1 LRLNN
6 PSGILLRRENLAK
19 EGRHRLKPRFHLI
32 LTWDI
37 RPGREQKYSEFVN
50 NRLAPGLVEMG
61 LPPSDVFYTAYGNA
75 PQIMVILDV
84 PNQATLKKAIESE
97 RFADLKQALMELI
110 DNYGERLVEAKTG
123 SYF

>member
-1 LRLNN
+1 VR
-6 PSGILLRRENLAK
+6 ILLNK
-19 EGRHRLKPRFHLI
+19 EGIVLKARFQMI

-37 RPGREQKYSEFVN
+37 RPGREQEYSEFIN

-61 LPPSDVFYTAYGNA
+61 LPPSDVFYTAYGKA

-84 PNQATLKKAIESE
+84 PDQETWKKAMRSK
-97 RFADLKQALMELI
+97 RLADLKQDLMKLI
-110 DNYGERLVEAKTG
+110 DNYDERLVEAKSG

>member
-1 LRLNN
+1 M
-6 PSGILLRRENLAK
+6 
-19 EGRHRLKPRFHLI
+19 KPRFQMI

-37 RPGREQKYSEFVN
+37 RPGREQEYSEFIN
-50 NRLAPGLVEMG
+50 NRLAPGLVEIG
-61 LPPSDVFYTAYGNA
+61 LPPSDVFYTAYGKA

-84 PNQATLKKAIESE
+84 PNQVTLKKAISSK
-97 RFADLKQALMELI
+97 RFADLKENLMELI